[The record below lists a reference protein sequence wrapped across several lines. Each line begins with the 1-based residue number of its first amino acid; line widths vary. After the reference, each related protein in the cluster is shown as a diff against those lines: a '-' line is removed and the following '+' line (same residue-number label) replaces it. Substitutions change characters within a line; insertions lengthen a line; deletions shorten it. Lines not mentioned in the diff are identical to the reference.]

1 MTVSKIDLLNK
12 QFSSSMLGYSIME
25 VDQFMLELA
34 EVIGD
39 AADAQKEMKKK
50 IRRLEKTLKEYRQR
64 DETLRD
70 TLVSTQKMVD
80 DLKVAASKEAQIILD
95 EARSKA
101 DVTVGEARS
110 KADVTVTEAQAKA
123 EVTVTEAQAKAE
135 ATVQKGHNRLA
146 QIHEEIENLKR
157 TRSQFEIQLK
167 GLLNSH
173 LEMLEMS
180 NPEREKVEEMESKLK
195 YLKKVD

>member
-12 QFSSSMLGYSIME
+12 QFSRSMLGYSRVE

-34 EVIGD
+34 DVVGG
-39 AADAQKEMKKK
+39 AADAQKEMKRK
-50 IRRLEKTLKEYRQR
+50 IKRLERTLKEYRQR

-80 DLKVAASKEAQIILD
+80 DLKVAASKEAQIIMD
-95 EARSKA
+95 EARAKA
-101 DVTVGEARS
+101 D
-110 KADVTVTEAQAKA
+110 
-123 EVTVTEAQAKAE
+123 
-135 ATVQKGHNRLA
+135 ATVQKGHHRLA
-146 QIHEEIENLKR
+146 QIHEEIESLKR
-157 TRSQFEIQLK
+157 TRTQFEIQLK

-173 LEMLEMS
+173 LEMLEMAD
-180 NPEREKVEEMESKLK
+180 PERDKVEEMESKLK

>member
-12 QFSSSMLGYSIME
+12 QFSRSMLGYSRME

-34 EVIGD
+34 EVLGD
-39 AADAQKEMKKK
+39 FADSQKEMRKKVK
-50 IRRLEKTLKEYRQR
+50 RLERSLKEYRQR

-80 DLKVAASKEAQIILD
+80 DLKVAASKEAQIIMD
-95 EARSKA
+95 EARTKA
-101 DVTVGEARS
+101 D
-110 KADVTVTEAQAKA
+110 
-123 EVTVTEAQAKAE
+123 
-135 ATVQKGHNRLA
+135 ATVQKGHSRLA
-146 QIHEEIENLKR
+146 QIHEEIESLKR
-157 TRSQFEIQLK
+157 TRTQFEIQLK

-173 LEMLEMS
+173 LEMLERAD
-180 NPEREKVEEMESKLK
+180 PEREKVEEMESKLK